1 MHLYFFYCIYVCEV
15 EGVTAHAQSQTLE
28 KYEGAKWKKPKSEFA
43 LKQTC
48 SSLCFDER
56 EEENAL

>member
-1 MHLYFFYCIYVCEV
+1 
-15 EGVTAHAQSQTLE
+15 LE
-28 KYEGAKWKKPKSEFA
+28 KYEGTKWKKPKSEFA

-56 EEENAL
+56 EEANAV